1 VKQKISLVTLGV
13 ADVERSVRF
22 YESLGWKPRE
32 RNVGDEVAFFDMWGV
47 HLSAFGQMDLAA
59 DGLDRLLTDLKRA

>member
-22 YESLGWKPRE
+22 YELLGWKPRE
-32 RNVGDEVAFFDMWGV
+32 RNVGDEVAFFDMGGV
-47 HLSAFGQMDLAA
+47 HLSVFGQKGLAA